1 MKTIFLPSCL
11 FSLLLLVISTFSSAQ
26 TVKTVK
32 GKKALLELQG
42 TPAQVG
48 QAFYA
53 VDASGKKKALLKVTQ
68 VKGDR
73 ALVDIVQGTTEAGHT
88 VQAKGSTSARTTGPP
103 ANKDNS
109 TTEDTA
115 GSSPSSSGKSS
126 KKGETWGLLGS
137 FGMNKMDASLTVATV
152 KYTAN
157 MTGAGFGLLGFY
169 DFPLSKNFILRG
181 TTGLEQF
188 IGNGTIS
195 AAVCNGSAICS
206 VNIMYLSFYGAAK
219 YIFVN
224 SKIKIWAAGG
234 LGYLFAASKSS
245 NILKTDGLSTYVIV
259 PSLGIDIPVGN
270 GFIPITVDYALY
282 PDSADVKANSTSVR
296 AGWGW
301 YF

>member
-1 MKTIFLPSCL
+1 MKTMKFPISLFGLFFLV
-11 FSLLLLVISTFSSAQ
+11 FSPFSTAQ

-48 QAFYA
+48 QTFYA
-53 VDASGKKKALLKVTQ
+53 IDASGKKRALLKITQ
-68 VKGDR
+68 VKGDK
-73 ALVDIVQGTTEAGHT
+73 ALVDILQGKTETGQIVQPKSGPPSDTP
-88 VQAKGSTSARTTGPP
+88 GSTTRT
-103 ANKDNS
+103 DNS
-109 TTEDTA
+109 TTKDA
-115 GSSPSSSGKSS
+115 ANSGLSSSGKSS

-169 DFPLSKNFILRG
+169 DFPLSKSFVLRG

-188 IGNGTIS
+188 IGNGTLT
-195 AAVCNGSAICS
+195 AAVCNGSANCS
-206 VNIMYLSFYGAAK
+206 VNIMYLSFYGTAK
-219 YIFVN
+219 YIFINGKV
-224 SKIKIWAAGG
+224 KIWGGGG

-259 PSLGIDIPVGN
+259 PSLGIDIPVGS